1 MKLKYKKIKLMLKF
15 IAILQ
20 KVVKIKIKINLKVIL
35 KNNKMMGIQNNTYL
49 FKIKRKKIKILKLR
63 LKNRKMI

>member
-1 MKLKYKKIKLMLKF
+1 MLKF

-49 FKIKRKKIKILKLR
+49 FKIKTKKIKILKLR

>member
-49 FKIKRKKIKILKLR
+49 FKIKTKKIKILKLR

>member
-1 MKLKYKKIKLMLKF
+1 MLKF

>member
-1 MKLKYKKIKLMLKF
+1 MLKF

-20 KVVKIKIKINLKVIL
+20 KVVKIKINLKVIL
-35 KNNKMMGIQNNTYL
+35 KNNKMMKIQNNTYL
-49 FKIKRKKIKILKLR
+49 FKIKTKKIKILKLR